1 MKLLLCLVVALGV
14 FAHAAAESSFRYAFL
29 IERAEFAPVVGT
41 TIGTLP
47 HLFGTGLTAEAWGLV
62 GVNDQKPL
70 VAFAGVLPLRMADN
84 AKLYLGAGA
93 RFNSYQP
100 VGVGLVVGFDFKF

>member
-1 MKLLLCLVVALGV
+1 MRTICILLAVL
-14 FAHAAAESSFRYAFL
+14 AAAFGSAQSFRYAFL

-47 HLFGTGLTAEAWGLV
+47 HLFGSGLTAEAWGLV

-70 VAFAGVLPLRMADN
+70 VAFAGVLPLKLADN

-93 RFNSYQP
+93 RFDNYRP
-100 VGVGLVVGFDFKF
+100 IGAGLVVGLGFKF